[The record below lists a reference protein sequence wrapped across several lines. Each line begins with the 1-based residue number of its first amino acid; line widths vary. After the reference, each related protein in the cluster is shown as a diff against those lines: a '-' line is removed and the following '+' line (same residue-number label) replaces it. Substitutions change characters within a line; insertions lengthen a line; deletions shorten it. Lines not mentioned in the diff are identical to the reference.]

1 MLDRWVLVRCLDR
14 HAAADAAA
22 RNYCLSPVAPPASLY
37 DFSFLAPCPSSG
49 LFLHGGDDEVVPVES
64 VGALAE
70 KLAHQREITID
81 YRIVEGA
88 DHFFNTK
95 VEEMTEQLE
104 DYLNQVIIG
113 VNPIQADI
121 PAEDE
126 LQ

>member
-1 MLDRWVLVRCLDR
+1 MTRV
-14 HAAADAAA
+14 AAVDQYRPNLLLEEINAFI
-22 RNYCLSPVAPPASLY
+22 SVSPPANLY

-49 LFLHGGDDEVVPVES
+49 LFLHGADDNVVPTES
-64 VGALAE
+64 VEALAE

-81 YRIVEGA
+81 YRVVEGA

-95 VEEMTEQLE
+95 VDEMTEQLE

-113 VNPIQADI
+113 VNPVQADI
-121 PAEDE
+121 PAEEE